1 MSTQAIAMETT
12 ARHRYLLVLLFAG
25 FVLTGL
31 EITLSGPMLPQFI
44 ARWSLS
50 DSQAAIF
57 FPVEFSASL
66 AGVWLSSLLTHYFG
80 SRTPLVLGYSLVAA
94 GLATVNA
101 SSMTVA
107 VIALAALGMG
117 YGLVVP
123 PTNLAVAE
131 LGGSRSAS
139 LVSLVNLALG
149 AGAVSCSPLVLLA
162 LKSGLLSQVLFFFA
176 AFGGLLAKGVRF
188 SARGEPRVNTTPLPR
203 PRQDKN
209 STCE

>member
-80 SRTPLVLGYSLVAA
+80 SRTPVVLGYSLVAA
-94 GLATVNA
+94 G
-101 SSMTVA
+101 
-107 VIALAALGMG
+107 
-117 YGLVVP
+117 P
-123 PTNLAVAE
+123 PTVDRPSAVGAGGR
-131 LGGSRSAS
+131 LGGPW
-139 LVSLVNLALG
+139 NGLG
-149 AGAVSCSPLVLLA
+149 
-162 LKSGLLSQVLFFFA
+162 
-176 AFGGLLAKGVRF
+176 
-188 SARGEPRVNTTPLPR
+188 
-203 PRQDKN
+203 
-209 STCE
+209 

>member
-12 ARHRYLLVLLFAG
+12 ERHRYLLVLLFAG

-101 SSMTVA
+101 SSMTAA
-107 VIALAALGMG
+107 VFALAGPWMGFGLG
-117 YGLVVP
+117 VP
-123 PTNLAVAE
+123 PTNPSPGQ
-131 LGGSRSAS
+131 LGGLRA
-139 LVSLVNLALG
+139 A
-149 AGAVSCSPLVLLA
+149 PLV
-162 LKSGLLSQVLFFFA
+162 
-176 AFGGLLAKGVRF
+176 R
-188 SARGEPRVNTTPLPR
+188 
-203 PRQDKN
+203 
-209 STCE
+209 